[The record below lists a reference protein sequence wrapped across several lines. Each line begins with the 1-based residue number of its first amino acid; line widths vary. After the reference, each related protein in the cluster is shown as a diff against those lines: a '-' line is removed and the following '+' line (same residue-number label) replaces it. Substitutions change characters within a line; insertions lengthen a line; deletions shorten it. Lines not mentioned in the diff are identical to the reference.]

1 MEVKRATI
9 SILLLS
15 CMAAGAA
22 HATTAYEALRTIQKT
37 RGQAVMSQLLEVR
50 GETGMPQPQA
60 WTILMKD
67 ADARSGI
74 REFIIASA
82 DIRSERT
89 PLRQYSGEENTAALD
104 FARLNLDSDGAFKL
118 AQSQAERMRAGF
130 NSVDYV
136 LRTDAST
143 SGPVW
148 DLRLFDHMGAPVGN
162 MRISAVDGKLIQ
174 PLQLDA
180 DARIITESE
189 RPTQARTPE
198 PASRPGTKAGRK
210 PMGGVLG
217 FVSRTAGNAAE
228 RTLDVSVRVVG
239 TVEEVLTGE
248 RTIGREDA
256 EATPTPTR

>member
-1 MEVKRATI
+1 
-9 SILLLS
+9 
-15 CMAAGAA
+15 MAASGA

-37 RGQAVMSQLLEVR
+37 RGQAVMSQLVEVR

-74 REFIIASA
+74 REFVVASSN
-82 DIRSERT
+82 IRSERT
-89 PLRQYSGEENTAALD
+89 PLRRFSGEENAAVLD
-104 FARLNLDSDGAFKL
+104 FARLNLDSDGAFKV

-130 NSVDYV
+130 NSIDYV
-136 LRTDAST
+136 LRTDTST

-162 MRISAVDGKLIQ
+162 MRISAVDGKLVQ
-174 PLQLDA
+174 PLRLDA

-189 RPTQARTPE
+189 RPTRARTPE
-198 PASRPGTKAGRK
+198 PTPTTPSTEARRK

-217 FVSRTAGNAAE
+217 FVSRTAGNVAE
-228 RTLDVSVRVVG
+228 STKDVSVRVVG

-256 EATPTPTR
+256 EATPTPGR